1 MERLGIVERVTGNG
15 SIVVNVDGIKK
26 VPVILNE
33 GKVVDTITLE
43 EVDESKNEVLQKIEN
58 KIEGEIDKK
67 VEYNE
72 FEKEIFE
79 NKTFLKKLKE
89 VAKKIKLSI
98 IEQRDFIIRFHADA
112 DGVSGALAIK
122 SLLKE
127 DYFGK
132 AFFIPQKVACYS
144 KIDLENDNFLSISL
158 KNPILIFID
167 FSPEEEILNQIKFE
181 TIIIDHHPTSIKD
194 SINPWNFDMDS
205 RITAGLISCFIA
217 KLLLKENFDFL
228 ENVSLHG
235 DRSQLISKKDEKFV
249 KFAIV
254 FDFLISKKRI
264 SNIEKILNNDEAINE
279 AYEEAKNL
287 IENALTLAKKFEKVI
302 KVGDYSIHVLNL
314 KKQKMYPQPGKLVSI
329 FHERLN
335 DENAITIGITK
346 NTFSVRVGKEI
357 LKKVDLFLLLQN
369 ISANFGGHKNAF
381 SVKLDEEKSTL
392 KRFIKELEKSL
403 VK

>member
-15 SIVVNVDGIKK
+15 SIIVNVDGIKK

-122 SLLKE
+122 SLLEE

-264 SNIEKILNNDEAINE
+264 SNIEKILNNAEAINE

>member
-26 VPVILNE
+26 VPVILKE

-144 KIDLENDNFLSISL
+144 KIDLENDNFLGISL

-346 NTFSVRVGKEI
+346 NTFSVRAGKEI

-369 ISANFGGHKNAF
+369 IGANFGGHKNAF
-381 SVKLDEEKSTL
+381 SVKLDEEKNTL

>member
-15 SIVVNVDGIKK
+15 SIIVNVDGIKK

>member
-79 NKTFLKKLKE
+79 NKTFLKRLKE

-122 SLLKE
+122 SLLEE

>member
-15 SIVVNVDGIKK
+15 SIIVNVDGIKK

-79 NKTFLKKLKE
+79 NKPFLKKLKE

-369 ISANFGGHKNAF
+369 IGANFGGHKNAF

>member
-15 SIVVNVDGIKK
+15 SIIVNVDGIKK

-287 IENALTLAKKFEKVI
+287 IENALTLTKKFEKVI

-369 ISANFGGHKNAF
+369 IGANFGGHKNAF